1 VSDVKEAEN
10 IEQAFADHAARLAAM
25 TVPDAVRVGDG
36 APNFELPNARGEKVS
51 LSAALASGP
60 VVLVFYRGAWCPYCN
75 TYLRALQEGLEE
87 LTALGATLVA
97 ISPQSPDSTA
107 AFVAEKRFD
116 FEVLSDVGSLVA
128 SDYGLTFE
136 FAEVD
141 KELFLAVGNDL
152 RKVNGSD
159 TWMLPVPATY
169 VIDVNCQIQYAHID
183 PNYTQRPDL
192 TEILAA
198 LREITARSA

>member
-1 VSDVKEAEN
+1 MSDVKETEN
-10 IEQAFADHAARLAAM
+10 IEQAFAEHAARLAAM
-25 TVPDAVRVGDG
+25 AVPDAVRVGDG
-36 APNFELPNARGEKVS
+36 APNFELPNARGEKVR

-107 AFVAEKRFD
+107 AFVAEKGFD
-116 FEVLSDVGSLVA
+116 FGVLSDVGSHVA

-169 VIDVNCQIQYAHID
+169 VIDVNGQIQYAHID